1 MNKDK
6 RKEVF
11 GTLEKSETL
20 FSVEDK
26 IIKGTKV
33 FESLTPFPGYYSE
46 HPFDVKPLYLY
57 IGLKED
63 YSIFDIARAHR
74 KIQEEYKITFEAAK
88 ARIQIHDRS
97 CNVLRLRHLLSYDQ
111 VKTIQEGFEK
121 YGLKPHPYT
130 GKQKNE
136 EAHITLTKLFCI
148 EEFLKGIYLDCSED
162 YHAYLVIPRKL
173 SWIEFDGITSQV
185 KYNWEESK
193 FDVALGAFFI
203 EGKLV
208 EMVRIYSK
216 KLTEAYLKDLH
227 KLFLSKM

>member
-6 RKEVF
+6 TKEVF

-26 IIKGTKV
+26 IIKGSKV
-33 FESLTPFPGYYSE
+33 FESLNPFPGYYSE
-46 HPFDVKPLYLY
+46 HPYDVKPLYLY

-63 YSIFDIARAHR
+63 YSIFDIARAHH
-74 KIQEEYKITFEAAK
+74 KIQKENKLTFEAAK

-97 CNVLRLRHLLSYDQ
+97 CNVLRLRHLERYDQ
-111 VKTIQEGFEK
+111 VKLIQEGFAKE
-121 YGLKPHPYT
+121 GLQPHPFT
-130 GKQKNE
+130 GRHVNE

-148 EEFLKGIYLDCSED
+148 EEFSKGIYMDCSED

-173 SWIEFDGITSQV
+173 SWVEFDEITTQV

-203 EGKLV
+203 EGRLV
-208 EMVRIYSK
+208 EMVRVYSK
-216 KLTEAYLKDLH
+216 KLTEKYLKDLH
-227 KLFLSKM
+227 QLYLSKM